1 MNKEL
6 KVREIIDRF
15 DLKILSC
22 TKEELKE
29 GKILSF
35 GFNRAGIELAGYS
48 IHERLNRAVL
58 LGRKENEFIK
68 QMKEEDR
75 NKSFDNL
82 VKKRPVVIILSQSFE
97 DLDIIK
103 HCDKY
108 DVLLLKS
115 ENMSSTEIHE
125 SIGAYISERL
135 APSETLHGVA
145 LEIFGEGVLIQ
156 GESGVGKS
164 EIALELIKRSHTFI
178 GDDAIDVSKI
188 AGRIFAKPNKV
199 TKNFIEVRGLGI
211 LNVSR
216 MFGIEKI
223 KYSTNL
229 SLVIKLIKIE
239 DNKKVN
245 FERVGNEQ
253 QFITMQ
259 KIQIPVYVFPVTSGR
274 NMADLIES
282 AVIDLKLRREG
293 YNSAEEFMKNLNEIN
308 KE

>member
-22 TKEELKE
+22 TKEGLKE

-82 VKKRPVVIILSQSFE
+82 VKKKPVVIILSQSFE

-108 DVLLLKS
+108 GVLLLKS

-178 GDDAIDVSKI
+178 GDDAIDVIKI

>member
-1 MNKEL
+1 MSNELIVNELIEKFEL
-6 KVREIIDRF
+6 KV
-15 DLKILSC
+15 LSC
-22 TKEELKE
+22 KDENLKN

-35 GFNRAGIELAGYS
+35 GFNRAGIELAGFS
-48 IHERLNRAVL
+48 VHERLNRAVL

-68 QMKEEDR
+68 QMKLEEK
-75 NKSFDNL
+75 NNSFENL

-97 DLDIIK
+97 DDDIIK
-103 HCDKY
+103 HCDNYK
-108 DVLLLKS
+108 VLLLKS

-125 SIGAYISERL
+125 SIGAYISEKL

-178 GDDAIDVSKI
+178 GDDAIDVSKV

-199 TKNFIEVRGLGI
+199 TRNFIEVRGLGI

-229 SLVIKLIKIE
+229 SVVIKLIKVE
-239 DNKKVN
+239 DSKKIS
-245 FERVGNEQ
+245 FERIGKEQ
-253 QFITMQ
+253 QFLIMQ
-259 KIQIPVYVFPVTSGR
+259 KIKIPVYIFPVTSGR

-282 AVIDLKLRREG
+282 AVIDLKLRKEG
-293 YNSAEEFMKNLNEIN
+293 YNSADEFMQNLNKIN